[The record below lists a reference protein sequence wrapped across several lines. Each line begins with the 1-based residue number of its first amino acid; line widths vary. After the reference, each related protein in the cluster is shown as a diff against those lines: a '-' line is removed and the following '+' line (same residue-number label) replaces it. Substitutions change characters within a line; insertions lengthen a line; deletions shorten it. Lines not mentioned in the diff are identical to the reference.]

1 MNAPAREW
9 EDGHDDLSDMLQG
22 YTSPGGETIRI
33 SRDLATLLIMSAAA
47 EMPNRAVLQ
56 AKQEAYDQV
65 AIQAQIELGKKMAE
79 YEEQRKRMAAEHER
93 CLEALKQENQK
104 MIEEAARV
112 RQEYASAFMFSKTP
126 SVEEIEEA
134 QSRHHYQILKEQ
146 MAKKEKRLIDESAT
160 EKKKRLQKE
169 QELADAEEQ
178 IEQLRKDLSFLEEA
192 LENGN
197 KRSVPTR
204 SRSDSPTSP
213 DNKRSKL
220 DEQDQNY
227 QTAITQVK
235 QVQTSQPQVP
245 MVVGHDKDTPGLIEL
260 GPIELAQSN
269 PIVPNQQVQHKAI
282 KPQTGKVV

>member
-1 MNAPAREW
+1 MPSIDATKGIPLVNQEDNKGKEEAPLNTSLGEVSDKRSDRTAEGVQSVLNRQDVLDIAITNQVKKKMPLSLINTPVTGC

-33 SRDLATLLIMSAAA
+33 NRDLATLLIMSAAA

-65 AIQAQIELGKKMAE
+65 TLQAQIELGKQMAE

-93 CLEALKQENQK
+93 CLEALKQENQR

-112 RQEYASAFMFSKTP
+112 RQEYANAFMSSKTP

-134 QSRHHYQILKEQ
+134 QSCHHHQILKEP
-146 MAKKEKRLIDESAT
+146 MVKKEKRLIDESAR

-204 SRSDSPTSP
+204 SRSDSPT
-213 DNKRSKL
+213 
-220 DEQDQNY
+220 
-227 QTAITQVK
+227 
-235 QVQTSQPQVP
+235 
-245 MVVGHDKDTPGLIEL
+245 
-260 GPIELAQSN
+260 
-269 PIVPNQQVQHKAI
+269 
-282 KPQTGKVV
+282 